1 MEYVEQT
8 DFVIYEKTTDIR
20 IKKHIKDNNCDS
32 LIDEFIQSY
41 IDTKS
46 NYFIINDGLYSY
58 RKYSYKDYIPKN
70 TNNFTIMHYTI

>member
-8 DFVIYEKTTDIR
+8 DFVTYEKTTDIR
-20 IKKHIKDNNCDS
+20 IKKHIKDNNCND

-41 IDTKS
+41 IDNKS
-46 NYFIINDGLYSY
+46 NYFIMNDGSCSY
-58 RKYSYKDYIPKN
+58 HKYSYKDYIPKN

>member
-1 MEYVEQT
+1 MEYIEQT
-8 DFVIYEKTTDIR
+8 DFVTYEKTTDTR
-20 IKKHIKDNNCDS
+20 IKKHIKNSNCDS
-32 LIDEFIQSY
+32 LIDECIQSY

-46 NYFIINDGLYSY
+46 NYFIINDGSYSY